1 MVFKTDKNFVTKVAL
16 RGFAP
21 PQLLRQFCR
30 WQNRFCGLTHCYV
43 DARTGARGLRNKFML
58 LSEDEFKST
67 LSSEGFLDV
76 TEIAENFDEKN
87 FDEYVNNNL
96 NNELGNI
103 HIDYVYDAKDG
114 SFRHVIFTTRLK
126 NVHYMVVIN
135 LKNKIILG
143 HYILNLNKEYG
154 ISEK

>member
-1 MVFKTDKNFVTKVAL
+1 M
-16 RGFAP
+16 
-21 PQLLRQFCR
+21 
-30 WQNRFCGLTHCYV
+30 